1 MKGASPR
8 PPIRVLLVDDSP
20 LALEIVR
27 RMLETEPAVSV
38 CGTAR
43 DGAEALALI
52 PRLSPDVVCTDL
64 HMPGMS
70 GLEFIREVM
79 ALHPVP
85 ILVLSIAVQREHT
98 DTIFEML
105 DAGAVDIVAKPR
117 GGLCE
122 ASAALA
128 CELLSKIKVAA
139 GVVALRRR
147 RSRAAAVPAQPPHLA
162 ASRSG
167 FRPRIVGIAASTGGP
182 QALEAVL
189 HGLPA
194 SFPLPLL
201 CIQHIAEGFMEGL
214 VQWLAR
220 SSPIAVRTALDGHLP
235 LPGTAYF
242 APDGMHLELDAHGR
256 LRCSPELRGQLH
268 RPSADLGL
276 ASLARMHGRD
286 AIGVVLTGMGRDGAA
301 GLAEIAAAG
310 GATIAQDE
318 ETSVVFGMPGAA
330 IESGA
335 ARFVLPLGKIAPAL
349 VRLANGES
357 PSQPAARGGG
367 AAR

>member
-1 MKGASPR
+1 MSGTVRR

-27 RMLETEPAVSV
+27 RMLETEPAISV

-52 PRLSPDVVCTDL
+52 PRLRPDVVCTDL
-64 HMPGMS
+64 HMPGMG
-70 GLEFIREVM
+70 GLEFTHEVM

-105 DAGAVDIVAKPR
+105 EAGAVDIVAKPR
-117 GGLCE
+117 GGLNE
-122 ASAALA
+122 ASAGLA
-128 CELLSKIKVAA
+128 DELVSKIKVAA

-147 RSRAAAVPAQPPHLA
+147 RRHAAAVPADLLHPVAGRVGP
-162 ASRSG
+162 
-167 FRPRIVGIAASTGGP
+167 RPRIVGIAASTGGP
-182 QALEAVL
+182 LALETIL
-189 HGLPA
+189 RHLPRD
-194 SFPLPLL
+194 FPLPVL
-201 CIQHIAEGFMEGL
+201 CIQHIAEGFMDGL

-220 SSPIAVRTALDGHLP
+220 TAPMSVCIAPDGSLP
-235 LPGTAYF
+235 RPATAYF

-256 LRCSPELRGQLH
+256 LRCSPERRGQLH
-268 RPSADLGL
+268 RPSADLAL
-276 ASLARMHGRD
+276 SALARVYGGD

-318 ETSVVFGMPGAA
+318 ATSTVFGMPGAA
-330 IESGA
+330 IENGA
-335 ARFVLPLGKIAPAL
+335 ARRVLPLGQIAPAL
-349 VRLANGES
+349 VRLVHGEVPS
-357 PSQPAARGGG
+357 PPAASAGGRG
-367 AAR
+367 R

>member
-1 MKGASPR
+1 MKGAAGR
-8 PPIRVLLVDDSP
+8 RPIRVLLVDDSP
-20 LALEIVR
+20 LALEVVR
-27 RMLETEPAVSV
+27 RMLDREPAIGV

-52 PRLSPDVVCTDL
+52 PRLMPDVVCTDL
-64 HMPGMS
+64 HMPGMG
-70 GLEFIREVM
+70 GLEFTREVM

-105 DAGAVDIVAKPR
+105 EAGAVDIVAKPR
-117 GGLCE
+117 GGLSE
-122 ASAALA
+122 ASAELA
-128 CELLSKIKVAA
+128 AELVAKVKVAA

-147 RSRAAAVPAQPPHLA
+147 RHRAAPAPAAPPA
-162 ASRSG
+162 GGAERSG
-167 FRPRIVGIAASTGGP
+167 LRPRIVGIAASTGGP
-182 QALEAVL
+182 QAFETVL
-189 HGLPA
+189 RQLPRD
-194 SFPLPLL
+194 FPLPVL

-220 SSPIAVRTALDGHLP
+220 SAPVAVRLAQDGSLP
-235 LPGTAYF
+235 LPATAYF

-268 RPSADLGL
+268 RPSADLAL
-276 ASLARMHGRD
+276 ASLARVHGPD

-318 ETSVVFGMPGAA
+318 ETSVVFGMPAAAIRNGAA
-330 IESGA
+330 GL
-335 ARFVLPLGKIAPAL
+335 VLPLGQIAAAL
-349 VRLANGES
+349 GRLAKGEAPSHPTVNGGHS
-357 PSQPAARGGG
+357 R
-367 AAR
+367 

>member
-8 PPIRVLLVDDSP
+8 RPIRVLLVDDSP

-27 RMLETEPAVSV
+27 RMLEHEPAISV
-38 CGTAR
+38 CGTAG

-52 PRLSPDVVCTDL
+52 PRLTPDVVCTDL

-105 DAGAVDIVAKPR
+105 EAGAVDIVAKPR

-122 ASAALA
+122 ASAGLA
-128 CELLSKIKVAA
+128 GELVSKIKVVA

-147 RSRAAAVPAQPPHLA
+147 RRRPAAEPVALPPLVGG
-162 ASRSG
+162 RSG
-167 FRPRIVGIAASTGGP
+167 LRPRIVGIAASTGGP
-182 QALEAVL
+182 QAIETVL
-189 HGLPA
+189 RHLPRN
-194 SFPLPLL
+194 FPLPVL

-220 SSPIAVRTALDGHLP
+220 STPIPVCIAQDGHLP

-268 RPSADLGL
+268 RPSADLAL

-286 AIGVVLTGMGRDGAA
+286 AVGVVLTGMGRDGAA

-330 IESGA
+330 IANGA
-335 ARFVLPLGKIAPAL
+335 ARLVLPLGQVAPAL

-357 PSQPAARGGG
+357 PSSPAASGGG
-367 AAR
+367 PAR

>member
-1 MKGASPR
+1 MSGAAR
-8 PPIRVLLVDDSP
+8 RRPIRVLLVDDST

-27 RMLETEPAVSV
+27 RMLEHEPAISV
-38 CGTAR
+38 CGTAH

-52 PRLSPDVVCTDL
+52 PRLMPDVVCTDL
-64 HMPGMS
+64 YMPGMG
-70 GLEFIREVM
+70 GLEFTREVM

-85 ILVLSIAVQREHT
+85 ILVLSIAVQREHA

-122 ASAALA
+122 PSAGLA
-128 CELLSKIKVAA
+128 GELASKIKVAA

-147 RSRAAAVPAQPPHLA
+147 RHRAVAAEPLPLAAARPGL
-162 ASRSG
+162 
-167 FRPRIVGIAASTGGP
+167 RPRIVGIAASTGGP
-182 QALEAVL
+182 QAIETVL
-189 HGLPA
+189 HHLPRD
-194 SFPLPLL
+194 FPLPVL

-220 SSPIAVRTALDGHLP
+220 SASISVCIGQDGRPP
-235 LPGTAYF
+235 LPATAYF

-256 LRCSPELRGQLH
+256 LRCSPELRGQQH
-268 RPSADLGL
+268 RPSADLAL
-276 ASLARMHGRD
+276 ASLARVHGRD

-330 IESGA
+330 IQNGA
-335 ARFVLPLGKIAPAL
+335 ARLVLPLGQIAPAL
-349 VRLANGES
+349 ERLAHGES
-357 PSQPAARGGG
+357 PAHPTVAKGHAR
-367 AAR
+367 